1 MLKKYPLQSSFS
13 SAANFLSGTLF
24 SAGLVFASTTGTVTA
39 QTLDGGDINFADI
52 AVCLPGFVDV
62 PRELRDAPQGNA
74 DDQPVAIEADSIE
87 ASDGDRAVLKGNAQ
101 IIQGNRGVYADRIE
115 YNQETYQAHASG
127 DVKLYTPNGDEIRAE
142 SMNLEVDT
150 FIGDAENVSIQI
162 VDTQPE
168 FLTRRGESFDEDY
181 SVFAPFTN
189 RIDPKLADEDEDDSE
204 ADGKKKKKD
213 KKYYH
218 RARASG
224 ETMQFE
230 GKDFERL
237 QNAVMTTCPVGNEDV
252 SLAAREL
259 ELDHATGIGT
269 AKNMVVRFKNVPIF
283 YFPSVSFPINDERKT
298 GFLFPAIGEDAD
310 SGTILEIP
318 YYINIA
324 PQADATIIPRYLS
337 ERGVQLFSEL
347 RYIGE
352 ETEGSLKGEIL
363 PGDEEFDGED
373 RYAIGFDH
381 DQRFG
386 DFWRAQ
392 VELQDVSDSQY
403 LRDFANN
410 VDVVASSFVPQEASV
425 TRNADN
431 TSFSARVRTTQSVN
445 DNLTEEDLP
454 YDILPELN
462 FNVKPQEISILEA
475 GLDSQFIQFD
485 TDSDLL
491 VRGQRRTLNPY
502 LSVPFEEIYGYV
514 TPKVSLYNIDYS
526 LENSGD
532 LEDSPSATVPAFSV
546 DSGLTFERLF
556 DQSGTPFYQTL
567 EPRLFYLNVPE
578 EDQDAFP
585 VFDTSDTEF
594 STFGQLFRENRF
606 FGGDRIGD
614 TQQVALGLTSRV
626 VNDETGSQRLKLSIG
641 QIFYL
646 EDRNIQLP
654 VTETTTDED
663 GEEVETVVEGTPE
676 TESRSDIV
684 SELTANYTK
693 DWSFTG
699 FTRWDVDEGE
709 LGVIRLSADYF
720 NSDRRNASFAYSET
734 TDVSQQVNV
743 DFSTP
748 LGPRWQL
755 DVETAYSITDS
766 ELRSSLLGLTYDGC
780 CWAVRVLN
788 QRFLDGDGDFRNRI
802 LFTLE
807 LDDLGQIRSNL

>member
-1 MLKKYPLQSSFS
+1 MLKKNPLQSSFS
-13 SAANFLSGTLF
+13 SAANIFSGTLF
-24 SAGLVFASTTGTVTA
+24 SASLVFACTSGTVAA
-39 QTLDGGDINFADI
+39 QTQSLEGGDINFADI

-62 PRELRDAPQGNA
+62 PRELRDAPQSNA

-87 ASDGDRAVLKGNAQ
+87 ASDGNRAVLSGNAQ
-101 IIQGNRGVYADRIE
+101 VLQGNRGVYADRIE
-115 YNQETYQAHASG
+115 YDQETYQARASG
-127 DVKLYTPNGDEIRAE
+127 DVRLYTPNGDEIRAE

-168 FLTRRGESFDEDY
+168 FLARRGKSFDEDY
-181 SVFAPFTN
+181 TVFAPFRN
-189 RIDPKLADEDEDDSE
+189 RIDPDSKEDSEEDEE
-204 ADGKKKKKD
+204 D

-224 ETMQFE
+224 ESMQFE
-230 GKDFERL
+230 GKGFERL

-252 SLAAREL
+252 SLSAREL

-269 AKNMVVRFKNVPIF
+269 AKSMVVRFKNVPIF

-298 GFLFPAIGEDAD
+298 GFLFPAVGEDAD

-324 PQADATIIPRYLS
+324 PQVDATIIPRFLS
-337 ERGVQLFSEL
+337 ERGLQVYSEL

-352 ETEGSLKGEIL
+352 ETEGSLKGEFL
-363 PGDEEFDGED
+363 PGDEEFEDED
-373 RYAIGFDH
+373 RYAVGFDH

-386 DFWRAQ
+386 EFWRAQ

-410 VDVVASSFVPQEASV
+410 VDVVASSFVPQEASL
-425 TRNADN
+425 TRNATN
-431 TSFSARVRTTQSVN
+431 TNFGARVRTTQSVN
-445 DNLTEEDLP
+445 DSIAEEDLP
-454 YDILPELN
+454 YDILPEFT
-462 FNVKPQEISILEA
+462 FNVKPQEISVLEA
-475 GLDSQFIQFD
+475 GLDTQFIEFD

-491 VRGQRRTLNPY
+491 VRGQRRTVNPY

-514 TPKVSLYNIDYS
+514 TPKVSLYDISYS
-526 LENSGD
+526 LDNNSD
-532 LEDSPSATVPAFSV
+532 LGDSPSATVPAFSV
-546 DSGLTFERLF
+546 DSGLTFERLY
-556 DQSGTPFYQTL
+556 DQGDTPFYQTL

-578 EDQDAFP
+578 EEDQDAFP

-594 STFGQLFRENRF
+594 SSFGQLFRENRF
-606 FGGDRIGD
+606 FGGDRVGD
-614 TQQVALGLTSRV
+614 TNQVALGLTSRV
-626 VNDETGSQRLKLSIG
+626 VNDQTGSQRLKLSIG
-641 QIFYL
+641 QVYYFD
-646 EDRNIQLP
+646 DRNIQLP
-654 VTETTTDED
+654 VTQTTTDENGDETTTTVD
-663 GEEVETVVEGTPE
+663 GESE
-676 TESRSDIV
+676 TESRSDIIT
-684 SELTANYTK
+684 ELTANYSA

-699 FTRWDVDEGE
+699 FTRWDVDNNE

-720 NSDRRNASFAYSET
+720 NSERRNLSVAYSET
-734 TDVSQQVNV
+734 TDVSQQLNL
-743 DFSTP
+743 DFSAP
-748 LGPRWQL
+748 LGPQWQL

-788 QRFLDGDGDFRNRI
+788 QRFLDGDGEFRNRI